1 MNIFKRFMR
10 FRKLERELRFIKAMN
25 ETLRNDKKRWAND
38 YKILEAQKTDKEYE
52 LTEEFNKLQLRHKK
66 MEGLVREQAEADEVY
81 ASLKIVF
88 NRLNNK
94 PKTDDRQ
101 WSALQQD
108 ALQRLQAV
116 GMAQTRQGFSGQGL
130 SGLGFGTLGGVIG
143 SPTGWPYR
151 GLG

>member
-10 FRKLERELRFIKAMN
+10 FRKLERELRFAKAMN

-38 YKILEAQKTDKEYE
+38 YKILEAQKIDKEHE
-52 LTEEFNKLQLRHKK
+52 LTEKFNKLQLKHKK

-116 GMAQTRQGFSGQGL
+116 GMAQMQGSSLQQN
-130 SGLGFGTLGGVIG
+130 LGPIGKSLLGTLGIG
-143 SPTGWPYR
+143 AAFR
-151 GLG
+151 